1 MLLAN
6 HAPFHYLGTAHGGWW
21 QHQNPNRQTD
31 FVPESPETVTKVFP
45 IPGTHRFVYI
55 YDS

>member
-6 HAPFHYLGTAHGGWW
+6 HAPFHYLETAHGGWW
-21 QHQNPNRQTD
+21 QHQNPSRQTD
-31 FVPESPETVTKVFP
+31 FVPESPETVTKIFS
-45 IPGTHRFVYI
+45 ISGTHRFVYI

>member
-6 HAPFHYLGTAHGGWW
+6 HALFHSLGTAHGGWW
-21 QHQNPNRQTD
+21 QDQNPNRQTD

-45 IPGTHRFVYI
+45 IFGTHRFVYI